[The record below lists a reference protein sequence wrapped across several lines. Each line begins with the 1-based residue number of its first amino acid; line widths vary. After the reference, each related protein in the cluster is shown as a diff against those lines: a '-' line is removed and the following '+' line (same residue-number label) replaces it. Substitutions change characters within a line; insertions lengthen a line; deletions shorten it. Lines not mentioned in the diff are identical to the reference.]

1 MIHHQQILR
10 FVLGYFLATSCSTTL
25 SFASFIPTNCQ
36 ITESC
41 HSLSIGSG
49 QSRRSSV
56 FLRSSG
62 SGFDG
67 LSSALSKLESQW
79 IENSKVSSQKS
90 NKNRWEKIILDNFG
104 DGDEEKRNVGST
116 YSQLEEQVVYL
127 LTPPNNSTPSSI
139 VLFLGGAVLGSYPHI
154 AYSELLHRLSD
165 KTNAAVLSVPYAVGI
180 NHFDISK
187 LCEKIFQ
194 KSIRYMDEKVY
205 PQSSSN
211 HNNNFA
217 GIDSLPVYAL
227 GHSLGCKLHLIR
239 MAAVTNSWKN
249 LKGIAFISFNN
260 YGLPQSVSM
269 AKSFAT
275 KLNGAA
281 QQESSNDAIMD
292 FFFDFVEQTTQGI
305 GLDFSPNPTETERI
319 INMKFTADLQE
330 KCRMFK
336 FDNDELDCTAQF
348 ISSCPTS
355 SIGTPSLSVL
365 PGTHLTPVYLKFG
378 VNDLPETAQ
387 MFTGKLTDFRSASF
401 GDDEQLDI
409 LVEELCGWMNGK
421 PPRHSSVRQTT
432 PQLLS
437 TGIND
442 KPT

>member
-1 MIHHQQILR
+1 MHWATFWQPLVQQR
-10 FVLGYFLATSCSTTL
+10 YRSHL
-25 SFASFIPTNCQ
+25 SSRRIVKFQNRVIRYYV
-36 ITESC
+36 
-41 HSLSIGSG
+41 GSG

-56 FLRSSG
+56 FLRSSS

-104 DGDEEKRNVGST
+104 DEGEEERNDGST
-116 YSQLEEQVVYL
+116 YSKSEEQVVYL

-194 KSIRYMDEKVY
+194 KSIRYMDEKIY
-205 PQSSSN
+205 PQSSSKN
-211 HNNNFA
+211 SNNFSI
-217 GIDSLPVYAL
+217 IDSLPVYAL

-239 MAAVTNSWKN
+239 MAAVTNSWEN
-249 LKGIAFISFNN
+249 LKGIGFISFNN

-281 QQESSNDAIMD
+281 QQQSSNDAIMD
-292 FFFDFVEQTTQGI
+292 FFFDFVEQATQGI
-305 GLDFSPNPTETERI
+305 GLDFSPNPAETERI
-319 INMKFTADLQE
+319 INIKFTSDLQE

-336 FDNDELDCTAQF
+336 FDNDELDCTSRF
-348 ISSCPTS
+348 ISSSPTS
-355 SIGTPSLSVL
+355 YTGTPTLSVL

-378 VNDLPETAQ
+378 VSDLPGTAQ

-401 GDDEQLDI
+401 GDNEQLDI
-409 LVEELCGWMNGK
+409 LVEELCDWMNGK
-421 PPRHSSVRQTT
+421 PPRHSSLRQTT

-437 TGIND
+437 TGTND
-442 KPT
+442 KPA